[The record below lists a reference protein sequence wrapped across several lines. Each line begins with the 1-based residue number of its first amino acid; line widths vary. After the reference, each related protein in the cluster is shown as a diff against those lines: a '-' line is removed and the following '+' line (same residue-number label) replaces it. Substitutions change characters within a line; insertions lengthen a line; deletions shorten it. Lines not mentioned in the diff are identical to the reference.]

1 VVDRKEAQL
10 PATSLQTR
18 PSPHK
23 VTWRLGVA
31 GVIRLFFNTAVR
43 FAYPFAS
50 ALGRGLGVP
59 LTSITF
65 LVAVGQ
71 TAGLFGLISGPL
83 SDRAGRRRM
92 MLAGCAMLAGGML
105 LGGVLSVY
113 WAVLLALFLAGLGKV
128 FFDPALQSYIG
139 DWVPYEKR
147 GRAIGLSEFAWAAS
161 LLVGVPLVA
170 LLISRLGWRSP
181 FFLLGGAGLLGAAAV
196 MIWFPRDPQQ
206 DHESNFAAGLW
217 RGWRRVSQEPAALY
231 VLAFGFLVAG
241 ANQILF
247 VVYGVWLEDA
257 YGLSIVALGVA
268 SLILGFAE
276 LAGEGLTASIA
287 DRLGLKRAVIAGTVA
302 LVLSY
307 LLLPALRH
315 TLVGAVAGLFIVF
328 LTFEFA
334 IVTTSSF
341 VIEILPAARAT
352 MLSSLLAAESLGRII
367 GVVVGGL
374 VWLAGGLVAN
384 ALIATVI
391 AGAALACLVWGLRDW
406 HADPEKA

>member
-1 VVDRKEAQL
+1 M
-10 PATSLQTR
+10 PATSLQAQLSR
-18 PSPHK
+18 RR

-31 GVIRLFFNTAVR
+31 GVVRLFFNTAVR
-43 FAYPFAS
+43 FGYTFAP

-59 LTSITF
+59 LTSVTS
-65 LVAVGQ
+65 LLAAGQ
-71 TAGLFGLISGPL
+71 VTGLFGLISGPL
-83 SDRAGRRRM
+83 TDRAGRRRM

-105 LGGVLSVY
+105 VGGALSVY
-113 WAVLLALFLAGLGKV
+113 WAIGLALFLAGLGKV

-139 DWVPYEKR
+139 DWVPYERR
-147 GRAIGLSEFAWAAS
+147 GRAFGLSEFAWAGS

-196 MIWFPRDPQQ
+196 MVWFPRDPPAGPRS
-206 DHESNFAAGLW
+206 DIAAGLW
-217 RGWRRVSQEPAALY
+217 RAWRRVSQEPAALY
-231 VLAFGFLVAG
+231 VLAFGLLVGG

-247 VVYGVWLEDA
+247 IVYGVWLEDA
-257 YGLSIVALGVA
+257 YGLSIVALGAA

-287 DRLGLKRAVIAGTVA
+287 DRVGLRRAVMAGTVA

-307 LLLPALRH
+307 VLLPVLGR

-328 LTFEFA
+328 LCFEFTV
-334 IVTTSSF
+334 VTTSSF
-341 VIEILPAARAT
+341 VIEILPGARAT
-352 MLSSLLAAESLGRII
+352 MLSSLMAASSLGRVI

-374 VWLAGGLVAN
+374 VWLAGGLAAN
-384 ALIATVI
+384 AFFAAVI
-391 AGAALACLVWGLRDW
+391 AGAGLVCLVWGLRGW
-406 HADPEKA
+406 HSDPEEA

>member
-1 VVDRKEAQL
+1 M
-10 PATSLQTR
+10 PATSLPAR
-18 PSPHK
+18 SSRHK

-31 GVIRLFFNTAVR
+31 GGIRLFLNTAVR
-43 FAYPFAS
+43 FAYPFAA

-59 LTSITF
+59 LTSVTSLI
-65 LVAVGQ
+65 AVQ
-71 TAGLFGLISGPL
+71 QMSGLFGLISGPL
-83 SDRAGRRRM
+83 SDRVGRRRI

-105 LGGVLSVY
+105 LGGALSVY
-113 WAVLLALFLAGLGKV
+113 WAVLLALFLGGMAKV

-147 GRAIGLSEFAWAAS
+147 GRAFGLSEFPWAGS
-161 LLVGVPLVA
+161 LLVGVPLIA

-181 FFLLGGAGLLGAAAV
+181 FFLLGGAGLLSAAAV
-196 MIWFPRDPQQ
+196 MIWFPRDPQRV
-206 DHESNFAAGLW
+206 HGSSMAAGLW

-231 VLAFGFLVAG
+231 ALAFDFLVSG

-247 VVYGVWLEDA
+247 VVYGVWLERA

-268 SLILGFAE
+268 TLILGFAE

-287 DRLGLKRAVIAGTVA
+287 DRIGLKRAVMAGTGA

-307 LLLPALRH
+307 LLLPALGRS
-315 TLVGAVAGLFIVF
+315 LIGAVTGLFIVF
-328 LTFEFA
+328 LTFEFT

-341 VIEILPAARAT
+341 VIEILPGARAT
-352 MLSSLLAAESLGRII
+352 MLSSLSAAGSLGRMI
-367 GVVVGGL
+367 GVLVGGL

-384 ALIATVI
+384 ALFAAVI
-391 AGAALACLVWGLRDW
+391 AGAALACLAWGLRSW
-406 HADPEKA
+406 HSDPEEA

>member
-1 VVDRKEAQL
+1 VVDREEAQF
-10 PATSLQTR
+10 PATPLETRQTWHR
-18 PSPHK
+18 

-31 GVIRLFFNTAVR
+31 GVVRLFFNTAVR
-43 FAYPFAS
+43 FAYPFAA

-59 LTSITF
+59 LTSITS
-65 LVAVGQ
+65 LIAAQ
-71 TAGLFGLISGPL
+71 QLAGLFGLISGPL

-105 LGGVLSVY
+105 LGGALSLY
-113 WAVLLALFLAGLGKV
+113 WAILLALFLAGLGKV

-147 GRAIGLSEFAWAAS
+147 GRAFGLSEFAWAGS

-170 LLISRLGWRSP
+170 LLISKLGWRSP
-181 FFLLGGAGLLGAAAV
+181 FFLLGGAGLLSAAAV

-206 DHESNFAAGLW
+206 GAGSNFAAGVW
-217 RGWRRVSQEPAALY
+217 QGWRRVGQEPAALY
-231 VLAFGFLVAG
+231 TLGFGFLVGG

-257 YGLSIVALGVA
+257 YGLSIVALGA
-268 SLILGFAE
+268 TSLILGFAE
-276 LAGEGLTASIA
+276 LAGEGLTASLA

-307 LLLPALRH
+307 LLLPALGR
-315 TLVGAVAGLFIVF
+315 TLVGAVAALFIVF
-328 LTFEFA
+328 LIFEFTV
-334 IVTTSSF
+334 VTTSSF
-341 VIEILPAARAT
+341 VIEILPGARAT
-352 MLSSLLAAESLGRII
+352 ILSNLVAASSLGRMI

-374 VWLAGGLVAN
+374 VWLEGGLVAS
-384 ALIATVI
+384 ALCATVI
-391 AGAALACLVWGLRDW
+391 AGAGLACLVWGLRDW
-406 HADPEKA
+406 HADPERT

>member
-1 VVDRKEAQL
+1 VV
-10 PATSLQTR
+10 
-18 PSPHK
+18 
-23 VTWRLGVA
+23 
-31 GVIRLFFNTAVR
+31 RLFFNTAVR
-43 FAYPFAS
+43 FGYTFAP

-59 LTSITF
+59 LTSVTS
-65 LVAVGQ
+65 LLAAGQ
-71 TAGLFGLISGPL
+71 ATGLFGLISGPL
-83 SDRAGRRRM
+83 TDRAGRRRM

-105 LGGVLSVY
+105 VGGVLSVY
-113 WAVLLALFLAGLGKV
+113 WAIGLALFLAGLGKV

-139 DWVPYEKR
+139 DWVPYERR
-147 GRAIGLSEFAWAAS
+147 GRAFGLSEFAWAGS

-196 MIWFPRDPQQ
+196 MVWFPRDPPAGPRS
-206 DHESNFAAGLW
+206 DIAAGLW
-217 RGWRRVSQEPAALY
+217 RAWRRVSQEPAALY
-231 VLAFGFLVAG
+231 TLAFGFLVGG

-257 YGLSIVALGVA
+257 YGLSIVALGAA

-276 LAGEGLTASIA
+276 LAGEGLMASIA
-287 DRLGLKRAVIAGTVA
+287 DRVGLRRAVMAGTVA

-307 LLLPALRH
+307 VLLPALGR

-328 LTFEFA
+328 LCFEFTV
-334 IVTTSSF
+334 VTTSSF
-341 VIEILPAARAT
+341 VIEILPGERAT
-352 MLSSLLAAESLGRII
+352 MLSSLMAASSLGRVI

-384 ALIATVI
+384 ALFAAVI
-391 AGAALACLVWGLRDW
+391 VGAALACLAWGLRDW
-406 HADPEKA
+406 HADPQEA